1 MPWIYDKERPEIHAT
16 STYNRPLKGT
26 VFKNN
31 YETRLAMIRKNLSV
45 MDDKL
50 LKLRTDRLKSKE
62 PTYEEKVLLGVHKAL
77 SADAGAGKFKQQSAS
92 KARAAKA
99 AAKKDMADMGI
110 EARKSSPVKK
120 SAGASRGGSL
130 SKKFRETVS
139 LG

>member
-1 MPWIYDKERPEIHAT
+1 MPWIYDKERPEVHAT

-62 PTYEEKVLLGVHKAL
+62 PTYEEKVLLRVHKAL

-92 KARAAKA
+92 KTRAAKA
-99 AAKKDMADMGI
+99 SAKKDMADMGI
-110 EARKSSPVKK
+110 EKKSSPVKK